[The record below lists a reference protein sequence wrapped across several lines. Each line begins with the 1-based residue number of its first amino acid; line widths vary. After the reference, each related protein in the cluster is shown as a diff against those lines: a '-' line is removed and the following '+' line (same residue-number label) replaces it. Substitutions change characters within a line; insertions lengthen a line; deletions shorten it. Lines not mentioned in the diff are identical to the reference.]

1 MVLAAMT
8 MLLVLPVLGALLVLV
23 APKRLSWPTALLTS
37 MATLIAAVALSFPQT
52 IRYNWI
58 PAIGAQFLLQL
69 DGISYLMVT
78 LTALMTLLGI
88 MASPNMPKA
97 FYAMLL
103 LLAAGCHGVFL
114 AQDLLLF
121 FICFESV
128 LIPMYFLISVY
139 GSEDRRRAALKF
151 ILYTVAGSVA
161 LLIGFITL
169 YLQHAA
175 QTGIYTFELT
185 PLLNTTMAPATE
197 RLVFWALFLGF
208 AIKIP
213 MFPFH
218 TWLPDAHT
226 QAPTAGSVMLAAV
239 MLKMGTY
246 GFLRFSLPLLP
257 KASID
262 AQVLAVLSIVASLYG
277 GWICLAQ
284 SDWKRLI
291 AYSSVSHLGFCTL
304 GIFSLNA
311 AGISGS
317 VIQQLNHG
325 ISTGLLFLLAGFAYD
340 RRHTRLISDY
350 GGLAKSMPGFAA
362 VFMLAILG
370 SIGLPLLNGFVGEF
384 TILRGAYQAH
394 PWWAAV
400 ALIGIII
407 GAAYML
413 NLYRY
418 TMLGTVTNP
427 ENENLPDLTLRE
439 WLIVAPLIGWS
450 IWIGL
455 RPGAY
460 FTAIEGPVEQIMERL
475 RP

>member
-8 MLLVLPVLGALLVLV
+8 LLLLLPLLGAVGLILLPQRI
-23 APKRLSWPTALLTS
+23 AWMTALVFS
-37 MATLIAAVALSFPQT
+37 AATLLQAVALVFPAT
-52 IRYNWI
+52 VRHNWI
-58 PAIGAQFLLQL
+58 PAIGAQFLLHV
-69 DGISYLMVT
+69 DGISYLLVV

-88 MASPNMPKA
+88 LASPKMPRG

-121 FICFESV
+121 FICFEAV
-128 LIPMYFLISVY
+128 LVPMYFLIGIY
-139 GSEDRRRAALKF
+139 GAENRRRAAF
-151 ILYTVAGSVA
+151 QFFLYTVVGSIA
-161 LLIGFITL
+161 LLIGFLTL

-175 QTGIYTFELT
+175 QTGVYTFDLT
-185 PLLNTTMAPATE
+185 PLLSTRLSPGVE
-197 RLVFWALFLGF
+197 RLVFWGIFLGF

-213 MFPFH
+213 MVPFH

-257 KASID
+257 KASLD
-262 AQVLAVLSIVASLYG
+262 AQILGVLSVVAIVYG

-284 SDWKRLI
+284 TDWKRLI
-291 AYSSVSHLGFCTL
+291 AFSSVSHMGFCTL
-304 GIFSLNA
+304 GIFSMNA
-311 AGISGS
+311 TGIAGSML
-317 VIQQLNHG
+317 QQINHG
-325 ISTGLLFLLAGFAYD
+325 ISTGLLFLIVGFAYD
-340 RRHTRLISDY
+340 RRHSRVIADY

-362 VFMLAILG
+362 VFMIALLS

-384 TILRGAYQAH
+384 TILRGAYQAE

-400 ALIGIII
+400 ALVGIVL
-407 GAAYML
+407 AASYML
-413 NLYRY
+413 SLYRH
-418 TMLGTVTNP
+418 TMLGPVTN
-427 ENENLPDLTLRE
+427 EANAGLRDLGLRE
-439 WLIVAPLIGWS
+439 WLIVAPLIAWS
-450 IWIGL
+450 IWIGVKPSSHFQIL
-455 RPGAY
+455 QAP
-460 FTAIEGPVEQIMERL
+460 IEQIVERL